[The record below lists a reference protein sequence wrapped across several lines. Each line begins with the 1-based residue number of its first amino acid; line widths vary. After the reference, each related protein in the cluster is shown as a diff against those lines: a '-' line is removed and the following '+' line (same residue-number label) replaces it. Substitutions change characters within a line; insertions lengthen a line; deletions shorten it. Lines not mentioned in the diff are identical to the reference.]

1 MITFNCPKA
10 ILPLSLFL
18 ILSDDKGLNNDNL
31 ILMGMQSD
39 VGQRYQENGLAS
51 FFRYKFVEPASVS
64 IKWYIASIV
73 PERSSCLI

>member
-39 VGQRYQENGLAS
+39 VGHRYQENGLAS
-51 FFRYKFVEPASVS
+51 FFATGLLSLRQSRLNGTLQVS
-64 IKWYIASIV
+64 FLKGHPV
-73 PERSSCLI
+73 